1 MVLLGE
7 SHKHQI
13 SYHKYREAYWE
24 FMEAIDPEHSRP
36 LDVHRWSDHPE
47 IKVLTDGIW
56 IEITEI
62 DGLVAI
68 PTGNRKPLAPLIK
81 QLRVLLVDLYVAWLA
96 DSTLSI
102 GISRNNNSYTP
113 KSRYNGLHISKD
125 LIKVVDALVAIGL
138 LDHHNFHH
146 DRVYGGK
153 NSKTSRYRP
162 SNKLQDRFSKLQD
175 LVFDISFNEERE
187 TIVLSDFEIDE
198 EGTFIKT
205 KDGKKKRSLIEY
217 EDDDHPL
224 IVPWR
229 LSLCRYNELL
239 ARSHIDISSL
249 DKPYVEREIKDGKV
263 QRVPVGR
270 SNQWVKRVFSRNSW
284 EMNGRFYG
292 GWWQQVSSSYRKDIR
307 IDGSPT
313 VEIDYKGMHVAMLAA
328 ECGVVMN
335 EDYDWYT
342 LDEVVV
348 TGLDKATQRKA
359 LKLLVLTAINA
370 ASKET
375 AYKAYQSKRTAS
387 KDDITSL
394 HEFPRLNKGQLDL
407 LLTCF
412 IEKHP
417 FLADG
422 ICSDRGIG
430 LMFMDSQITDI
441 IINSFVEQNEPI
453 LTVHDSYI
461 VKTDKA
467 DFLQQTMAEATQ
479 LVVNSKL
486 PAEHEGQFTRQQSQQ
501 ILNQFRQHDFRTY
514 LDLLGNKL
522 NRSPHK
528 PVQTNRY
535 QNDYNK
541 FKKWRENKEANEQQ

>member
-1 MVLLGE
+1 MT
-7 SHKHQI
+7 
-13 SYHKYREAYWE
+13 
-24 FMEAIDPEHSRP
+24 IDPDHSRP

-56 IEITEI
+56 MEITEI
-62 DGLVAI
+62 EGLVVVPA
-68 PTGNRKPLAPLIK
+68 GNRKPLAPLIK

-96 DSTLSI
+96 DPTLSI
-102 GISRNNNSYTP
+102 GISRSNNSYTP
-113 KSRYNGLHISKD
+113 KSRYNGLHISIK
-125 LIKVVDALVAIGL
+125 LITVVDALVAIGL

-175 LVFDISFNEERE
+175 LVFDINFNEERE
-187 TIVLSDFEIDE
+187 VIVLSDFETDE
-198 EGTFIKT
+198 SGQAIKT
-205 KDGKKKRSLIEY
+205 KDGKKKRLLIDY

-224 IVPWR
+224 IGPWR
-229 LSLCRYNELL
+229 LRLNKYNELL
-239 ARSHIDISSL
+239 AQSHIDISSL
-249 DKPYVEREIKDGKV
+249 EKSYVERITKDGKL
-263 QRVPVGR
+263 QRVPIGR

-292 GWWQQVSSSYRKDIR
+292 GWWQQVSESYRKDIM

-328 ECGVVMN
+328 ECGVVMDD
-335 EDYDWYT
+335 EYDWYT
-342 LDEVVV
+342 LDEVMVA
-348 TGLDKATQRKA
+348 GLDKASQRKA

-370 ASKET
+370 ANKET
-375 AYKAYQSKRTAS
+375 AFKAYQSKRTAS
-387 KDDITSL
+387 KDEKTGL
-394 HEFPRLNKGQLDL
+394 YEFPRLKKSQLNL
-407 LLTCF
+407 LLSSF

-417 FLADG
+417 FLANG

-430 LMFMDSQITDI
+430 LMFMDSQITEI
-441 IINSFVEQNEPI
+441 IINKFVEQNEPV

-461 VKTDKA
+461 VKEAKA

-479 LVVNSKL
+479 LIVSSRL
-486 PAEHEGQFTRQQSQQ
+486 PAEHEGQFTQQQSQQ
-501 ILNQFRQHDFRTY
+501 ILNQFRQHDFSTY
-514 LDLLGNKL
+514 LDLVGKQFTKP
-522 NRSPHK
+522 PHK

-535 QNDYNK
+535 LNDYSK
-541 FKKWRENKEANEQQ
+541 FKKWRESKEAKEQQ

>member
-1 MVLLGE
+1 MT
-7 SHKHQI
+7 
-13 SYHKYREAYWE
+13 
-24 FMEAIDPEHSRP
+24 IDPDHSRP

-56 IEITEI
+56 MEITEI
-62 DGLVAI
+62 EGLVVI
-68 PTGNRKPLAPLIK
+68 PTGNRKPLAPLIN
-81 QLRVLLVDLYVAWLA
+81 QLRVLLVDLYVAWLG
-96 DSTLSI
+96 DPSLSI
-102 GISRNNNSYTP
+102 GISRDNNSFTP
-113 KSRYNGLHISKD
+113 KSRYNGLHISKEI
-125 LIKVVDALVAIGL
+125 LKIVDALVAIGL
-138 LDHHNFHH
+138 LDHRNFHH

-153 NSKTSRYRP
+153 FSRTSRYRP
-162 SNKLQDRFSKLQD
+162 SKKLQDRFSKLQD
-175 LVFDISFNEERE
+175 LVFEISFNEKKE
-187 TIVLSDFEIDE
+187 TIVLSDFETDE
-198 EGTFIKT
+198 EGSFTKT
-205 KDGKKKRSLIEY
+205 KDGKKKRLLIEY

-239 ARSHIDISSL
+239 AQSHIDISSL
-249 DKPYVEREIKDGKV
+249 DKPYVERKINDGKI
-263 QRVPVGR
+263 QRVPIGR

-328 ECGVVMN
+328 EQGVVMDN
-335 EDYDWYT
+335 EYDWYT

-348 TGLDKATQRKA
+348 AGLDKVSQRKA

-370 ASKET
+370 ANKET
-375 AYKAYQSKRTAS
+375 SFKAYQSKRTAS
-387 KDDITSL
+387 KDENTGL
-394 HEFPRLNKGQLDL
+394 YEFPRLNKRQLDL
-407 LLTCF
+407 LLSSF

-417 FLADG
+417 FLENG

-430 LMFMDSQITDI
+430 LMFMDSQITEI
-441 IINSFVEQNEPI
+441 IINRFVESNEPV

-461 VKTDKA
+461 VKADKA

-479 LVVNSKL
+479 LIVNSKL
-486 PAEHEGQFTRQQSQQ
+486 PAEHEGQFTQQQSQQ
-501 ILNQFRQHDFRTY
+501 ILNQFRQHDFSTY
-514 LDLLGNKL
+514 LDLLGKQFTKP
-522 NRSPHK
+522 PHK

-535 QNDYNK
+535 LNDYSK
-541 FKKWRENKEANEQQ
+541 FKKWRESKEANEQQ